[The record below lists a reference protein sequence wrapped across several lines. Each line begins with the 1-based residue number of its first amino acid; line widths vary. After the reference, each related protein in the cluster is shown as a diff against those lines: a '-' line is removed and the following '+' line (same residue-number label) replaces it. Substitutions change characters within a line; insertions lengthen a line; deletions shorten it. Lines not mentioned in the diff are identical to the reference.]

1 MESFARHGG
10 NGGLQVT
17 GLAVGVILAL
27 AAGVLGTI
35 VGLDRDRAFYPT
47 VMIVIGALYSLFAA
61 MGASGRVL
69 VLEALAGTVFV
80 ASAVVGFKSSLWI
93 VAAAL
98 AAHGVFDLFHGKVIA
113 DPGVPVWWPQ
123 FCLAYDVTAA
133 GYLAWLLWS
142 GRLKA

>member
-1 MESFARHGG
+1 
-10 NGGLQVT
+10 VT

-61 MGASGRVL
+61 MGASSRVL

-80 ASAVVGFKSSLWI
+80 AAAVVGFKSSLWI

-98 AAHGVFDLFHGKVIA
+98 AAHGVFDLVHGKVIA
-113 DPGVPVWWPQ
+113 DPGVPVWWPP

-133 GYLAWLLWS
+133 GYLARLLWS

>member
-1 MESFARHGG
+1 M
-10 NGGLQVT
+10 T

-27 AAGVLGTI
+27 AAGLLGTI

>member
-1 MESFARHGG
+1 
-10 NGGLQVT
+10 VT

-80 ASAVVGFKSSLWI
+80 AAAVVGFRSSLWI

>member
-1 MESFARHGG
+1 
-10 NGGLQVT
+10 
-17 GLAVGVILAL
+17 
-27 AAGVLGTI
+27 
-35 VGLDRDRAFYPT
+35 
-47 VMIVIGALYSLFAA
+47 MIVIGALYSLFAA

-80 ASAVVGFKSSLWI
+80 AAAVVGFRSSLWI